1 MGSWRRLC
9 DGLPSVSEYVGQ
21 WHTTA
26 DSQSVRQRAISHVG
40 IYCAL
45 SRLQR
50 FTACVVGAAT
60 RLGKDALLVRRR
72 HIV

>member
-1 MGSWRRLC
+1 MAHNR
-9 DGLPSVSEYVGQ
+9 VSQTE
-21 WHTTA
+21 
-26 DSQSVRQRAISHVG
+26 AISHVG

-50 FTACVVGAAT
+50 FTACVVGAAA